1 MRHMAA
7 NFYERFKNKDLM
19 NFFKRLCT
27 QNQQRKFDAL
37 WGIIDDISPE
47 LLKSQTSS
55 SSRRS
60 STDSLVRAAKPFTQ
74 WIDGAHKEKWS
85 LLYDTDGRR
94 YGIETTN
101 HAECYNMVIRHVRGF
116 PLVGSVEFIMYG
128 CVRYFRER
136 YASATSL
143 LHDPGV
149 RFCGNVNE
157 YMEKRWK
164 RFDFT

>member
-1 MRHMAA
+1 MSA
-7 NFYERFKNKDLM
+7 
-19 NFFKRLCT
+19 
-27 QNQQRKFDAL
+27 
-37 WGIIDDISPE
+37 E
-47 LLKSQTSS
+47 LLKSQASS
-55 SSRRS
+55 SGTRR
-60 STDSLVRAAKPFTQ
+60 STDSLVRAQ
-74 WIDGAHKEKWS
+74 WIDGAPKEKWS
-85 LLYDTDGRR
+85 LLYNTDGRC

-101 HAECYNMVIRHVRGF
+101 HAECYNMVMHRVRGF
-116 PLVGSVEFIMYG
+116 PLVGIVEFIMYG

-136 YASATSL
+136 YASAASL